1 MHSPVG
7 PRQRENKARN
17 APACPW
23 KIMLKGQAGFAP
35 ASNERNSENHTLQ
48 PGQINNASGICFICR
63 EEFVMYPYV
72 LLAMGVQCVTQHLGQ
87 SLLLLQL
94 NKLLM

>member
-1 MHSPVG
+1 
-7 PRQRENKARN
+7 
-17 APACPW
+17 
-23 KIMLKGQAGFAP
+23 
-35 ASNERNSENHTLQ
+35 
-48 PGQINNASGICFICR
+48 
-63 EEFVMYPYV
+63 MYPYV